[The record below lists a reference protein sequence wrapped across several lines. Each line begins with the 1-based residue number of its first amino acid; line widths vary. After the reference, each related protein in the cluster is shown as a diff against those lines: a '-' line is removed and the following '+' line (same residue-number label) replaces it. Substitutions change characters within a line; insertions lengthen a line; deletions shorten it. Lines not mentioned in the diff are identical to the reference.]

1 MSLNMIDA
9 MLAIRTRL
17 YIHAFLI
24 ESQKFRIDRDL
35 NLWSGPIP
43 HLIYEIYVIYPIR

>member
-9 MLAIRTRL
+9 MLAVRTRL
-17 YIHAFLI
+17 CIHGFMI

-35 NLWSGPIP
+35 NLWSGPVP
-43 HLIYEIYVIYPIR
+43 HPIYEIYVIYPIM

>member
-9 MLAIRTRL
+9 MLAIRRRL
-17 YIHAFLI
+17 CIHDFLI
-24 ESQKFRIDRDL
+24 ESQKVRIDRDL